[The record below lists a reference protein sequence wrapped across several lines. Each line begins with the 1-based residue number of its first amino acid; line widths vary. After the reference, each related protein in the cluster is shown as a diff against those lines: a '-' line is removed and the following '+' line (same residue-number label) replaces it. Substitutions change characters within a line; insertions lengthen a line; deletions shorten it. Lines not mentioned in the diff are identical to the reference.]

1 MFRRPRNPS
10 PIKEYEGGATTST
23 EPDDDALVQ
32 RLKGGD
38 QDAVGRLYERHVAEI
53 YRYSYRQVGNR
64 EDAEDLT
71 SQVFLQVV
79 RSIGG
84 YRPQGQFRAWVYGIA
99 KNVIMDWWRRYYW
112 TPTVA
117 LEKFL
122 DLEPLQADPPAANPV
137 AEATVEQLLLGL
149 PERYRE
155 VLTLRFLRG
164 YSLEEAAQAMGI
176 SLANAKVLQHRA
188 IKKAA
193 QLEPHQGGGPGAP
206 PDTPLPG
213 AG

>member
-1 MFRRPRNPS
+1 MAP
-10 PIKEYEGGATTST
+10 K
-23 EPDDDALVQ
+23 DDDALAGRVQ
-32 RLKGGD
+32 QGD
-38 QDAVGRLYERHVAEI
+38 QEALGTLYQRYVAEI

-84 YRPQGQFRAWVYGIA
+84 YQPQGHFRAWVYGIA
-99 KNVIMDWWRRYYW
+99 KKVIVDWWRRYYW
-112 TPTVA
+112 TPTLP

-122 DLEPLQADPPAANPV
+122 DLEPAPHATDPPAVNPR
-137 AEATVEQLLLGL
+137 AEANVESLLGQL

-164 YSLEEAAQAMGI
+164 YSLEETAQAIGV

-188 IKKAA
+188 LKKAA
-193 QLEPHQGGGPGAP
+193 QLGSSE
-206 PDTPLPG
+206 
-213 AG
+213 

>member
-32 RLKGGD
+32 RVQGGD
-38 QDAVGRLYERHVAEI
+38 QDALGRLYERHVAEI

-122 DLEPLQADPPAANPV
+122 DLEPLPPSDPPASNPV
-137 AEATVEQLLLGL
+137 AEANVERLLGGL

-164 YSLEEAAQAMGI
+164 YSLEEAAQAMGV
-176 SLANAKVLQHRA
+176 SVANAKVLQHRA
-188 IKKAA
+188 LRKAA
-193 QLEPHQGGGPGAP
+193 QLEPQGGGPGIP
-206 PDTPLPG
+206 PDTPPIG
-213 AG
+213 AV

>member
-1 MFRRPRNPS
+1 MQETVTSGRLTNERGQPRGEPV
-10 PIKEYEGGATTST
+10 PGGA
-23 EPDDDALVQ
+23 EDDALAGRVQ
-32 RLKGGD
+32 RGD
-38 QDAVGRLYERHVAEI
+38 QEALGALYQRYVVEI

-99 KNVIMDWWRRYYW
+99 KKVIVDWWRGYYR

-122 DLEPLQADPPAANPV
+122 DLEPLGQDDPPPANPR
-137 AEATVEQLLLGL
+137 AEETVEGLLGRL
-149 PERYRE
+149 PGRYRE
-155 VLTLRFLRG
+155 VLSLRFLKG
-164 YSLEEAAQAMGI
+164 YSLEETAQALGV

-188 IKKAA
+188 LKKAA
-193 QLEPHQGGGPGAP
+193 QLGSSE
-206 PDTPLPG
+206 
-213 AG
+213 